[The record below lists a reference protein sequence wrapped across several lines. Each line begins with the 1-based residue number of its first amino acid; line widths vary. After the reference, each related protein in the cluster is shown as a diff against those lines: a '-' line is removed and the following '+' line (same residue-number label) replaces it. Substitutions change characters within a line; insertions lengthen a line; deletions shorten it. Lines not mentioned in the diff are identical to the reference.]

1 MWHGLSRCDT
11 FSGCGLALVDVCVAS
26 VSVPWPE
33 WVLMGTVGVS
43 MTQRVWH
50 VFNECGMAYL
60 CVSRPQ
66 LVWHGV

>member
-1 MWHGLSRCDT
+1 
-11 FSGCGLALVDVCVAS
+11 
-26 VSVPWPE
+26 
-33 WVLMGTVGVS
+33 MGTVGVS

-66 LVWHGV
+66 LVWHGVSYIALVGLGMASVVASGLSSCVLG